1 MDHQRGPGWSSRG
14 QKLSQ
19 KREEARSTVV
29 TQRRRLKE
37 GATDQGNLLVSCGN
51 KILTVCKAKP
61 SRGEAY
67 GAHIFKVRVRSVK
80 QIWQDRNS

>member
-1 MDHQRGPGWSSRG
+1 MRWATETRTELFDKVLAKSAMEYQRGPGWSSRG

-29 TQRRRLKE
+29 TQGRRLKE

-51 KILTVCKAKP
+51 KILTVCKPKP
-61 SRGEAY
+61 SRGEA
-67 GAHIFKVRVRSVK
+67 
-80 QIWQDRNS
+80 